1 MRAISLSL
9 LAPFLSFV
17 TLAACNSGGQ
27 TTTETGSSES
37 TDATTSETTTPTG
50 GAVCGDE
57 AIAGDEVCDGA
68 DLGAK
73 QCADLDGFLGGAL
86 ACAADCASFDVSG
99 CEVDPL
105 AAHVV
110 LNEVTSK
117 GALTGPYADLGDAI
131 ELYNAG
137 GADADLTGWKLS
149 DDPTF
154 PIDKTYVFPP
164 GSTLKGGAYLVLVEI
179 DKATMVGDLPFGI
192 SASNEE
198 TLTLATA
205 SDVVADALTL
215 QGADAELS
223 YCRLP
228 DGTGAWQTCDQTLGG
243 ANVEATS
250 TCGNAEVEP
259 GEDCDGVDLGGK
271 ACEDLDSGFTGG
283 TLGCSGLCTFDAS
296 LCTTDST
303 VTVNELESIDD
314 KIELYNSG
322 AAAVDLSGWIL
333 TDAPVGPT
341 YDPLA
346 DADKLTF
353 LAATSIPAKS
363 YLVIAKGD
371 LPTQHPFGLGAAGD
385 TVSLLRGDLT
395 VASQVT
401 YGDQAAVISFCRL
414 PDGSAGDWTADCTPT
429 FGMTN
434 LP

>member
-1 MRAISLSL
+1 MRVISLSL
-9 LAPFLSFV
+9 LAPLLSFV
-17 TLAACNSGGQ
+17 ALACNSGAQ
-27 TTTETGSSES
+27 VTETGG
-37 TDATTSETTTPTG
+37 SETSDASSGGSTTPTG
-50 GAVCGDE
+50 GAECGNDRLD
-57 AIAGDEVCDGA
+57 ADEVCDGS
-68 DLGAK
+68 DLGDK
-73 QCADLDGFLGGAL
+73 QCADLEGLLGGGL
-86 ACAADCASFDVSG
+86 ACAADCSGFDASG

-105 AAHVV
+105 AARVV

-117 GALTGPYADLGDAI
+117 GVEAGPYAGQGDAI

-149 DDPTF
+149 DDPSF
-154 PIDKTYVFPP
+154 PLEKTYVFPP
-164 GSTLKGGAYLVLVEI
+164 GSTLKGGAHLVLVEI

-205 SDVVADALTL
+205 SDAVADALTL
-215 QGADAELS
+215 QGADAERA

-271 ACEDLDSGFTGG
+271 ACEDLDPGFTGG

-314 KIELYNSG
+314 KSERYNSG
-322 AAAVDLSGWIL
+322 AAAVDRCGWSL
-333 TDAPVGPT
+333 T
-341 YDPLA
+341 
-346 DADKLTF
+346 
-353 LAATSIPAKS
+353 
-363 YLVIAKGD
+363 
-371 LPTQHPFGLGAAGD
+371 
-385 TVSLLRGDLT
+385 
-395 VASQVT
+395 
-401 YGDQAAVISFCRL
+401 
-414 PDGSAGDWTADCTPT
+414 
-429 FGMTN
+429 
-434 LP
+434 